1 MYLEQISKI
10 FPGNVPAAKHQQRN
24 GNTPKP
30 FKTSGVAAGASTCD
44 TLPSAEG
51 REYGKALEEDWGNG
65 AMSALREP
73 LPLPPP
79 PFGTKKAAAASAA
92 GAQAAGG
99 TGGEAGGEGVGRVG
113 ASEGEVVLLLACLCR
128 GLGTTF
134 VVRVPEILGR

>member
-1 MYLEQISKI
+1 
-10 FPGNVPAAKHQQRN
+10 
-24 GNTPKP
+24 
-30 FKTSGVAAGASTCD
+30 VAAGASTCD

-65 AMSALREP
+65 AVSALREP
-73 LPLPPP
+73 LPLPLLPLP
-79 PFGTKKAAAASAA
+79 SGAKKAAA
-92 GAQAAGG
+92 GG
-99 TGGEAGGEGVGRVG
+99 DGGEAEAEEGGGVG

>member
-1 MYLEQISKI
+1 M
-10 FPGNVPAAKHQQRN
+10 
-24 GNTPKP
+24 
-30 FKTSGVAAGASTCD
+30 
-44 TLPSAEG
+44 LPSAEG

-73 LPLPPP
+73 LPLLPPP
-79 PFGTKKAAAASAA
+79 VGTKKSASG
-92 GAQAAGG
+92 GAQAAAGG
-99 TGGEAGGEGVGRVG
+99 NGGEAGAEEVGKAG